1 MTTLEEHKIELT
13 SEEPMP
19 QKPYPIPYALRRVIS
34 EEVKKMLD
42 AVVIERADSSY
53 VSPVVMVKKDDGT
66 IRFCIDFR
74 KLNKI
79 NTFDGEPMPT

>member
-1 MTTLEEHKIELT
+1 M
-13 SEEPMP
+13 
-19 QKPYPIPYALRRVIS
+19 S